1 MKNINILD
9 LDVKISIV
17 EYYNNSVKLFNYLTE
32 KYKFKILNYLESI
45 SYTQFLACW
54 SVVVSQT

>member
-1 MKNINILD
+1 MENINILD

-17 EYYNNSVKLFNYLTE
+17 EYYNNNVKIFNYLTE
-32 KYKFKILNYLESI
+32 KYKVKILNYLKSI

>member
-1 MKNINILD
+1 MENINILD

-17 EYYNNSVKLFNYLTE
+17 EYYNNNVKIFNYLTE